1 MSDKTEQW
9 LSFESVAKIRHD
21 TPENLE
27 NLVHE
32 SSPEKAFRERSLL
45 FNRERYEAGQPCL
58 QWLKSGDTN
67 QLKSRSSTAEQSTE
81 HSDRTYQWETLSI
94 ILQLRWQPGQP
105 RKVLITATSYDDFP
119 IAILVDESDLG
130 ELPPVLNKLL
140 ESLRQDLPVRKLR
153 YQQRQSKT
161 QSKEALKPAAS
172 PVKVPSNDS
181 AAKPA
186 QSTQISLF

>member
-58 QWLKSGDTN
+58 QWLKAGSTN
-67 QLKSRSSTAEQSTE
+67 QPESRSSTAEQSKE
-81 HSDRTYQWETLSI
+81 HSDRTYQWESLSI
-94 ILQLRWQPGQP
+94 TVQIRWQPGQP

-119 IAILVDESDLG
+119 VATLVDESELG
-130 ELPPVLNKLL
+130 ELPPVLNNLL
-140 ESLRQDLPVRKLR
+140 ESLHQDLPVRKLR
-153 YQQRQSKT
+153 YQQKQPKT
-161 QSKEALKPAAS
+161 QATETPKRTAS
-172 PVKVPSNDS
+172 PAKAPSNDS
-181 AAKPA
+181 VAKPA

>member
-1 MSDKTEQW
+1 MPEKTKQW

-21 TPENLE
+21 TAENLE
-27 NLVHE
+27 SLVHE
-32 SSPEKAFRERSLL
+32 TSPEKAFRERSLL

-58 QWLKSGDTN
+58 QWLKSKDENETE
-67 QLKSRSSTAEQSTE
+67 SRSPTIQQSAE
-81 HSDRTYQWETLSI
+81 HSDRTYQLGSLPITV
-94 ILQLRWQPGQP
+94 QLRWQPGQP

-119 IAILVDESDLG
+119 IATLIDESELG
-130 ELPPVLNKLL
+130 ELPPVVNQLL

-153 YQQRQSKT
+153 YQQKQSKT
-161 QSKEALKPAAS
+161 QAKESPKPTAS
-172 PVKVPSNDS
+172 PAKVPANDS

>member
-1 MSDKTEQW
+1 MPEKTEQW
-9 LSFESVAKIRHD
+9 LSFESVAKRRHN

-45 FNRERYEAGQPCL
+45 FNRERYEAGQSCL
-58 QWLKSGDTN
+58 QWLKSEDENETE
-67 QLKSRSSTAEQSTE
+67 SRSLTVQQSTE
-81 HSDRTYQWETLSI
+81 HSDRTYQLDSLPITV
-94 ILQLRWQPGQP
+94 QLRWQPGQP

-119 IAILVDESDLG
+119 IATLIDESVLG
-130 ELPPVLNKLL
+130 ELPPVVNKLL

-153 YQQRQSKT
+153 YQQKQSKT
-161 QSKEALKPAAS
+161 QVKEAPKLTAS
-172 PVKVPSNDS
+172 PAKVPSNDS
-181 AAKPA
+181 AAKSA

>member
-21 TPENLE
+21 TPENLK

-32 SSPEKAFRERSLL
+32 SSPEKAFRGRSLL

-58 QWLKSGDTN
+58 QWLKSVATN
-67 QLKSRSSTAEQSTE
+67 QPESRLSTAEQSKE

-94 ILQLRWQPGQP
+94 TVQLRWQPGQP

-119 IAILVDESDLG
+119 IAILVDESELG
-130 ELPPVLNKLL
+130 ELPPVVNKLL

-153 YQQRQSKT
+153 YQHKQSKT
-161 QSKEALKPAAS
+161 QSKEAPKPTVLPA
-172 PVKVPSNDS
+172 KVPSNDS
-181 AAKPA
+181 AAKSA
-186 QSTQISLF
+186 QLTQISLF

>member
-1 MSDKTEQW
+1 MPDKTEQW

-45 FNRERYEAGQPCL
+45 FNRERYEASQPCL
-58 QWLKSGDTN
+58 QWLKSEDENEIET
-67 QLKSRSSTAEQSTE
+67 RSPSVQQSTE
-81 HSDRTYQWETLSI
+81 QRDRTYQLESLPITV
-94 ILQLRWQPGQP
+94 QLRWQPGQP

-119 IAILVDESDLG
+119 IATLIDESDLG
-130 ELPPVLNKLL
+130 ELPPVLNNLL

-153 YQQRQSKT
+153 YQQKQPKT
-161 QSKEALKPAAS
+161 QAKEAPKPTAPPARAS
-172 PVKVPSNDS
+172 SNDS
-181 AAKPA
+181 AAKSV

>member
-9 LSFESVAKIRHD
+9 LSFESAAKIRHD

-27 NLVHE
+27 NLVHG

-67 QLKSRSSTAEQSTE
+67 QLASRSLSDEQSTE
-81 HSDRTYQWETLSI
+81 HSDRTYQWESLAITV
-94 ILQLRWQPGQP
+94 QLRWQPDQP
-105 RKVLITATSYDDFP
+105 RKVLVTVTSYDDFP
-119 IAILVDESDLG
+119 IAILIDESELG
-130 ELPPVLNKLL
+130 ELPPVVNNLL
-140 ESLRQDLPVRKLR
+140 ELLHQDLPVRKLR
-153 YQQRQSKT
+153 YQQKQPKT
-161 QSKEALKPAAS
+161 QAKETPKPTAPPAKAL
-172 PVKVPSNDS
+172 SNGS

>member
-1 MSDKTEQW
+1 MPEKTEQW

-21 TPENLE
+21 TSENLE

-45 FNRERYEAGQPCL
+45 FSRERYEVGQPCL
-58 QWLKSGDTN
+58 QWLKSGAIN
-67 QLKSRSSTAEQSTE
+67 QLGPLSPTVEQSTE

-94 ILQLRWQPGQP
+94 TVQLRWQPGQP

-119 IAILVDESDLG
+119 IATLIDESELD
-130 ELPPVLNKLL
+130 ELPPVVNKLL

-153 YQQRQSKT
+153 YQQKQPKT
-161 QSKEALKPAAS
+161 QAKEAPKPTAS
-172 PVKVPSNDS
+172 PAKVPSNDS

>member
-58 QWLKSGDTN
+58 QWIDTEESTQIGSRSITN
-67 QLKSRSSTAEQSTE
+67 QSSTNQ
-81 HSDRTYQWETLSI
+81 SDRTYQWETLAI
-94 ILQLRWQPGQP
+94 TVQLRWQPGQP
-105 RKVLITATSYDDFP
+105 RKVLLTATSYDDFP
-119 IAILVDESDLG
+119 IASLVDETDLG
-130 ELPPVLNKLL
+130 ELPPVVMDLL
-140 ESLRQDLPVRKLR
+140 ERLRQDLPVRKLR
-153 YQQRQSKT
+153 YQQKQPKT
-161 QSKEALKPAAS
+161 QARATPKPAS
-172 PVKVPSNDS
+172 PSVNAPSNDA

-186 QSTQISLF
+186 PLTQISLF

>member
-58 QWLKSGDTN
+58 QWLKAGDAN
-67 QLKSRSSTAEQSTE
+67 QLESRSPMVERSTE

-94 ILQLRWQPGQP
+94 TVQLRWQPGQP

-119 IAILVDESDLG
+119 IATLVDELELG
-130 ELPPVLNKLL
+130 ELPPVVNKLL

-153 YQQRQSKT
+153 YQQKQSKT
-161 QSKEALKPAAS
+161 QGKETPKPTALPTKAL
-172 PVKVPSNDS
+172 SNDS
-181 AAKPA
+181 TAKPA